1 LDFSQPNTIFLHQ
14 LQACDFPQIDI
25 LIHLVAVVPSHARDI
40 EDFYR
45 INFINSRTL
54 LQNIDFREHA
64 GILNFSSAS
73 VYNTC
78 SVHLKESSPL
88 TTTDDYGISKYL
100 FENFVYEHARTL
112 HIRSLSVRVPVLLVP
127 FVQNNFI
134 AKWRD
139 QLLKGSEVTLFNPK
153 SLFNS
158 CVWVEDIFSFFQKI
172 ITNRTIH
179 NLTCNVGAKDGISI
193 EDAFYTLSEAYKI
206 HAVYREMKNNRVA
219 QDFDISLAISY
230 GYNPLSVVNGLQK
243 IAFEEQKTC

>member
-1 LDFSQPNTIFLHQ
+1 MKNILVTGGTGATGEATIQWLLQQYPQAKIIIVGRNPQKLAAIQKKYRVRIAQLDFSQPNTIFLHQ

-127 FVQNNFI
+127 FVQN
-134 AKWRD
+134 
-139 QLLKGSEVTLFNPK
+139 
-153 SLFNS
+153 
-158 CVWVEDIFSFFQKI
+158 
-172 ITNRTIH
+172 
-179 NLTCNVGAKDGISI
+179 
-193 EDAFYTLSEAYKI
+193 
-206 HAVYREMKNNRVA
+206 
-219 QDFDISLAISY
+219 
-230 GYNPLSVVNGLQK
+230 
-243 IAFEEQKTC
+243 